1 MKGLKDKVTIIT
13 GGTQGIGFAI
23 AERFVQEGAQVI
35 VTSRDQGR
43 AEEAA
48 TRLGA
53 DGGKAVGWGVGV
65 TDRES
70 VSAMIDKI
78 KDEFGSIDIM
88 VNNAALTKDTLL
100 MRMKQED
107 WDEVIQVNLGA
118 VFVCT
123 QSVMRTMMRQ
133 RAGRIINLTSVVG
146 IIGNAGQANYAAS
159 KAGIIGF
166 TKSVAREL
174 GSRSVTVNA
183 VAPGFIETSMTEV
196 LPEAVRKAF
205 VEATPLRRPGQ
216 SEDVAGIV
224 AFLASDDA
232 SYITGQVIQVDGG
245 MAM

>member
-13 GGTQGIGFAI
+13 GGTQGIGYAM

-35 VTSRDQGR
+35 VTSRDQDR
-43 AEEAA
+43 AEDAA
-48 TRLGA
+48 TRLRA
-53 DGGKAVGWGVGV
+53 DGGKAVGMGVQV
-65 TDRES
+65 TDRDS
-70 VSAMIDKI
+70 VSAMIDKVV
-78 KDEFGSIDIM
+78 DEYGAVDIL

-100 MRMKQED
+100 MRMKQEA

-123 QSVMRTMMRQ
+123 QGVMRTMMRQ
-133 RAGRIINLTSVVG
+133 RAGRIINLTSIVG

-174 GSRSVTVNA
+174 GGRSITVNA
-183 VAPGFIETSMTEV
+183 VAPGFIETSMTDG
-196 LPEAVRKAF
+196 LPDAVRNAF
-205 VEATPLRRPGQ
+205 VEATPLGRPGQ
-216 SEDVAGIV
+216 SEDVAGMV

-232 SYITGQVIQVDGG
+232 SFITGQVIQIDGG